1 VTRCFALTY
10 QATTQGEQ
18 KQGETQQGETKSR
31 KMPGAKNVRD
41 GNKKSD
47 KCPWRKMPVAKNKQG
62 EKCLP
67 ENAVAKK
74 KKRKTPGR
82 KMPVAK
88 KASSRSIRFAENRIV
103 PLPRYTNLDVREFN
117 VCTKKNKKSG
127 LRKETRTGLF
137 FIRIPQKICPGPES
151 LIFDLKIPGFG
162 TGFRHRCPIRSDF
175 GGRI

>member
-1 VTRCFALTY
+1 MTRCFALTY

-41 GNKKSD
+41 GNKKE
-47 KCPWRKMPVAKNKQG
+47 RQMPVAKNARGEKKQG

-67 ENAVAKK
+67 GNAVAKT

-117 VCTKKNKKSG
+117 VCTKKTKKAASEKRPE
-127 LRKETRTGLF
+127 LASF

>member
-47 KCPWRKMPVAKNKQG
+47 KCPWRKMPVAKKNKARSACR
-62 EKCLP
+62 EMP
-67 ENAVAKK
+67 WPK

-117 VCTKKNKKSG
+117 VCTKK
-127 LRKETRTGLF
+127 
-137 FIRIPQKICPGPES
+137 
-151 LIFDLKIPGFG
+151 
-162 TGFRHRCPIRSDF
+162 
-175 GGRI
+175 